1 MDELLNICIRKMNKL
16 DNYCRWTNSD
26 RRIDYQTYAG
36 LMNCQVDG
44 LYSVQYNEDGLRR
57 NIHTIFD
64 DTNGNGNSSV
74 CITASD
80 SELREKTWKGIYFI

>member
-1 MDELLNICIRKMNKL
+1 M
-16 DNYCRWTNSD
+16 
-26 RRIDYQTYAG
+26 DYQT
-36 LMNCQVDG
+36 DG
-44 LYSVQYNEDGLRR
+44 WGIRQTDRLSNVCRIDELSDGWSVQYNEDGLRR

-80 SELREKTWKGIYFI
+80 RELREKT